1 MRITDKWTGMSDR
14 EAFVELL
21 NDVRETLRY
30 AHRMR
35 GNTTDGDL
43 VEKLIWRIETNIGYE
58 GENDLK

>member
-1 MRITDKWTGMSDR
+1 MTDKWAGMSDR

-21 NDVRETLRY
+21 NDVRETLKY

-43 VEKLIWRIETNIGYE
+43 VEKLIWRIESNIGYE